1 MATNEFEDWLNSNSD
16 VESSV
21 TAASDTAVS
30 QEDVDE
36 LAIYIANDGR
46 LYEQITT
53 PIIKNMKRK
62 RRNGNYDDALA
73 VKGWQHLAD
82 EGVRRY
88 DKEFGS
94 GKGSITWLNKATRT
108 AIAEELKE
116 YYEEEISYDD
126 SVNSSADI
134 SAGVDTNRNS
144 SNRFNTT
151 VENDSEYLTALA
163 DGVINER
170 NTNYGDA
177 GELIYSISEAAI
189 TFSLDSEV
197 VYIQPVD
204 RISPDWDDLDDD
216 IEELYESICSAV
228 ISQF

>member
-1 MATNEFEDWLNSNSD
+1 MAANEFEDWLNSNSD

-36 LAIYIANDGR
+36 LVLYITNDGR

-53 PIIKNMKRK
+53 PIIKNMKHK

-94 GKGSITWLNKATRT
+94 DKGSIAWLNKATRT

-126 SVNSSADI
+126 SVNSSA
-134 SAGVDTNRNS
+134 GVDTNKNS

-151 VENDSEYLTALA
+151 VENDSKYLTALA
-163 DGVINER
+163 DGVINEW
-170 NTNYGDA
+170 NTNFMAMQGY
-177 GELIYSISEAAI
+177 
-189 TFSLDSEV
+189 
-197 VYIQPVD
+197 
-204 RISPDWDDLDDD
+204 
-216 IEELYESICSAV
+216 
-228 ISQF
+228 

>member
-1 MATNEFEDWLNSNSD
+1 MQISCLSRIT
-16 VESSV
+16 
-21 TAASDTAVS
+21 
-30 QEDVDE
+30 
-36 LAIYIANDGR
+36 NDGR
-46 LYEQITT
+46 LYEQITIL
-53 PIIKNMKRK
+53 IIKNMKRK
-62 RRNGNYDDALA
+62 RKNGNYDDALA

-94 GKGSITWLNKATRT
+94 GNGSIAWLNKATRT

-134 SAGVDTNRNS
+134 SDGVDTNKNS

-163 DGVINER
+163 DGVINEW

-177 GELIYSISEAAI
+177 G
-189 TFSLDSEV
+189 
-197 VYIQPVD
+197 
-204 RISPDWDDLDDD
+204 
-216 IEELYESICSAV
+216 
-228 ISQF
+228 